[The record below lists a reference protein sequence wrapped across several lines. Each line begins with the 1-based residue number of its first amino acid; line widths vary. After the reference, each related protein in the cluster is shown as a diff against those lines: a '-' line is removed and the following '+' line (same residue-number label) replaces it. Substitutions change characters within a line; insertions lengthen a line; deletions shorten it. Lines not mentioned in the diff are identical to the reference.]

1 MDDWDKFEYSSSKK
15 TVTEG
20 QGFVMHDA
28 PPEETEPEAETAG
41 STFNAY
47 DNYAPEDFAKP
58 KKKKKSSGEPQYVT
72 KKFFAVTLIIAMLF
86 SAVIGAGAY
95 ALAMS
100 TFGGTT
106 IDKTV
111 TTTNYNLAES
121 TGSTLSVQEIVAK
134 NENSVVAIVTES
146 VSTDNWLGQYVTQG
160 AGSGVIISE
169 DGYIVT
175 NNHVIEDA
183 SNIMVTLNDG
193 TEASAKLVAT
203 DEQTDVAV
211 IKIEKDG
218 LTPVSFGDS
227 DKLTVGELAIAI
239 GNPLGE
245 FAGSAT
251 EGIISGLEREI
262 TIDNKTM
269 KLIQTSASINPGNS
283 GGGLF
288 DQYGNLVGVVVAKSS
303 GSEVEGLGFAIPS
316 NTVKEV
322 ADSLI
327 ENGYVTGRPAAGIT
341 IVDLTNAEDAM
352 QYGVQLTGVY
362 IQEVTGENAK
372 KAGLKAGDL
381 IYYLDDTKITSASQL
396 VALIQSKEVGDKV
409 TFTIVRDNR
418 MVDVDVELVDSSTVN
433 ADDSETSNQNTQ

>member
-15 TVTEG
+15 SASEG
-20 QGFVMHDA
+20 HGFIMRD
-28 PPEETEPEAETAG
+28 PDPTPEAEPETEVFHSFEA
-41 STFNAY
+41 FENFEAF
-47 DNYAPEDFAKP
+47 DNVKP
-58 KKKKKSSGEPQYVT
+58 KKHKKTNGQPQYVT
-72 KKFFAVTLIIAMLF
+72 KKFFAVTLIFAMIF
-86 SAVIGAGAY
+86 SAVIGAAAY

-111 TTTNYNLAES
+111 TTTNYNLAKS

-175 NNHVIEDA
+175 NNHVIDGA
-183 SNIMVTLNDG
+183 STIMVTLNDG
-193 TEASAKLVAT
+193 TETAAKLIAT

-211 IKIEKDG
+211 IKIEKEG
-218 LTPVSFGDS
+218 LSPIAYGNSDS
-227 DKLTVGELAIAI
+227 LTVGELAIAI

-262 TIDNKTM
+262 TIDNKAM

-327 ENGYVTGRPAAGIT
+327 ENGYVTGRPAAGIS
-341 IVDLTNAEDAM
+341 ILDLTNAETAM

-362 IQEVTGENAK
+362 VAEITGDNAK
-372 KAGLKAGDL
+372 EAGLKAGDL
-381 IYYLDDTKITSASQL
+381 IYYVDDTKITSASQL
-396 VALIQSKEVGDKV
+396 VGLIQSKEVGDTV

-418 MVDVDVELVDSSTVN
+418 MVDIDVELVDSSTIN
-433 ADDSETSNQNTQ
+433 SDDSNSKDTKN